1 MKKFYFALVTLLS
14 VMFASCSSDDS
25 PISGEEGHL
34 YSITFKVTGHSP
46 RGNAHLINL
55 DGVKFKCEQTGV
67 SQSSVDEPFSG
78 TATYTTEGLVKEM
91 TVQGVL
97 YSTENGTLQTP
108 LRGYHHQSLWRS
120 LCLLWHRCLPYTAD
134 ETRQYPSGTHP
145 DHL

>member
-55 DGVKFKCEQTGV
+55 D
-67 SQSSVDEPFSG
+67 EPFSG

-97 YSTENGTLQTP
+97 YSTENGTLSMRITQD
-108 LRGYHHQSLWRS
+108 GKEIYH
-120 LCLLWHRCLPYTAD
+120 
-134 ETRQYPSGTHP
+134 ETKELDVASNPEKTIDLTFTTMKGN
-145 DHL
+145 

>member
-97 YSTENGTLQTP
+97 YSTENGKEI
-108 LRGYHHQSLWRS
+108 YH
-120 LCLLWHRCLPYTAD
+120 
-134 ETRQYPSGTHP
+134 ETKELDVASNPEKTIDLTFTTMKGN
-145 DHL
+145 

>member
-78 TATYTTEGLVKEM
+78 TATYTTEGLVKEI
-91 TVQGVL
+91 
-97 YSTENGTLQTP
+97 
-108 LRGYHHQSLWRS
+108 YH
-120 LCLLWHRCLPYTAD
+120 
-134 ETRQYPSGTHP
+134 ETKELDVASNPEKTIDLTFTTMKGN
-145 DHL
+145 

>member
-1 MKKFYFALVTLLS
+1 M
-14 VMFASCSSDDS
+14 
-25 PISGEEGHL
+25 
-34 YSITFKVTGHSP
+34 TGHSP

-97 YSTENGTLQTP
+97 YSTENGTLSMRITQD
-108 LRGYHHQSLWRS
+108 GKEIYH
-120 LCLLWHRCLPYTAD
+120 
-134 ETRQYPSGTHP
+134 ETKELDVASNPEKTIDLTFTTMKGN
-145 DHL
+145 

>member
-67 SQSSVDEPFSG
+67 SQSSVMNRLAELPPIQPRAG
-78 TATYTTEGLVKEM
+78 EGNDGARCIVFHGERHP
-91 TVQGVL
+91 VDAHHPGRQGNL
-97 YSTENGTLQTP
+97 S
-108 LRGYHHQSLWRS
+108 
-120 LCLLWHRCLPYTAD
+120 
-134 ETRQYPSGTHP
+134 
-145 DHL
+145 

>member
-14 VMFASCSSDDS
+14 VTFASCSSDDS
-25 PISGEEGHL
+25 PVSGEEGHL
-34 YSITFKVTGHSP
+34 YSITFQVTGHSP

-78 TATYTTEGLVKEM
+78 TATYTTEGLVKGM

-97 YSTENGTLQTP
+97 Y
-108 LRGYHHQSLWRS
+108 LRRTAPCRCASPRTAREIYH
-120 LCLLWHRCLPYTAD
+120 
-134 ETRQYPSGTHP
+134 ETKELDVASNPEKTIDLTFTTMKGN
-145 DHL
+145 

>member
-25 PISGEEGHL
+25 PILGEEGHL

-97 YSTENGTLQTP
+97 YSTENGTLSMRITQD
-108 LRGYHHQSLWRS
+108 GKEIYH
-120 LCLLWHRCLPYTAD
+120 
-134 ETRQYPSGTHP
+134 ETKELDVASNPEKTIDLTFTTMKGN
-145 DHL
+145 